1 MSVAAGATEVGV
13 FYTERYHYFW
23 RHVMPKS
30 SKYQAKVVNDQ
41 GFIDYSESE
50 NEVWAELY
58 ARQMELLPGRVCQPF
73 LDGLDQLGLPAD
85 HVPQPKVL
93 SEKLMALTGWSI
105 EPVPAL
111 INFDRFFALLAQK
124 KFPAASFIRTKEDM
138 DYLQEPDIFHEIF
151 GHVTMLTHQ
160 AFADFTESYGKA
172 GLAAD
177 PKDRVMLAR
186 LYWFTVEFG
195 LLQTP
200 QGVRICG
207 GGIASSPGETLHA
220 IDSDAPIRRPFDPI
234 EALRTPYR
242 IDIFQSVYFILDRLE
257 DLFDLANADLLAMIR
272 QARALGNLTPTY
284 PPQVA

>member
-1 MSVAAGATEVGV
+1 
-13 FYTERYHYFW
+13 
-23 RHVMPKS
+23 MPKS

-41 GFIDYSESE
+41 GLIDYSDAE
-50 NEVWAELY
+50 NEVWTELY
-58 ARQMELLPGRVCQPF
+58 SRQMELLPGRVCQPF
-73 LDGLDQLGLPAD
+73 LDGLDQLGLPSD
-85 HVPQPKVL
+85 HVPQPKAL
-93 SEKLMALTGWSI
+93 SEKLMDLTGWSI

-111 INFDRFFALLAQK
+111 INFDRFFNLLSQK

-172 GLAAD
+172 GLAAE

-200 QGVRICG
+200 HGVRICG

-220 IDSDAPIRRPFDPI
+220 IDSDVPLRRPFDPI

-242 IDIFQSVYFILDRLE
+242 IDIFQSVYYVLDKLE
-257 DLFDLANADLLAMIR
+257 DLFDLANMDLLALIR